1 MCAVCDMDETVLTG
15 TMWCRFVGIG
25 GPYHIADHYVHESS
39 RGVENLSAMK
49 PAMGGIPNFAHHSP
63 TALLDEVELQP
74 GALPPT
80 YLLHGARS
88 LFHCSPTYPR
98 GIEPAVLTHC
108 FVSAFRHC

>member
-1 MCAVCDMDETVLTG
+1 MGETVLTG
-15 TMWCRFVGIG
+15 TTWCRFVGIG

-63 TALLDEVELQP
+63 TALLDEAELQP

-88 LFHCSPTYPR
+88 LFHHCSPTRPR
-98 GIEPAVLTHC
+98 GIEPVVLTLC
-108 FVSAFRHC
+108 FVRAFRHC